1 MPTPR
6 ICFRVD
12 FTEWCS
18 IGIGKIELLEAI
30 QRDGSLSQAARA
42 IGMSYRRAWLLVN
55 SMNCAFKTPL
65 VSATTGGIG
74 GGGAVLTIFGEQL
87 VQTYRALELQL
98 AALTER
104 QMRAIARRVTPQD
117 QRDHRH
123 DVALRQSIAKPLLPP
138 IST

>member
-1 MPTPR
+1 MLTAR

-30 QRDGSLSQAARA
+30 QASGSLSQAARN

-55 SMNCAFKTPL
+55 SLNCEFKTPL

-74 GGGAVLTIFGEQL
+74 GGGAVLTPFGEQL
-87 VQTYRALELQL
+87 VRTYRSLEQKLT
-98 AALTER
+98 ALTE
-104 QMRAIARRVTPQD
+104 QHMRVVARNVTSQD
-117 QRDHRH
+117 QRTDKRS
-123 DVALRQSIAKPLLPP
+123 VAFRQSIAKSLLPQ
-138 IST
+138 S